1 VFDVLGRLIAIG
13 VHLSLLVLLPPLLSG
28 LIVKIKSWFAG
39 RRGPSP
45 IQPYY
50 DLARLWHKG
59 AVYSDL
65 TTQVFRLGPPLIVAS
80 SLVAGLFVPLA
91 GIPAPLHFSGD
102 LVVLAYVLALGRA
115 ATILAAMDTGSAFE
129 GMGASREAGFG
140 AMGEPTLFL
149 VLVAIGILGHTSP
162 SSIGHVWSLTAALTE
177 LNPSNWIIY
186 GPALVPLLIALFVV
200 ILLENSRIP
209 IDDPTTHLELTMI
222 HEVMVLDHSGPD
234 LALIEYG
241 AFQKLLVLGSMLVE
255 MFNFNS
261 TQYGLVVRLA
271 IYLVGLVVVAT
282 AVALTEV
289 AAARLRMRQVPRF
302 LFGAFLLA
310 AFSVVVVLFEIP
322 R

>member
-1 VFDVLGRLIAIG
+1 M
-13 VHLSLLVLLPPLLSG
+13 
-28 LIVKIKSWFAG
+28 
-39 RRGPSP
+39 
-45 IQPYY
+45 
-50 DLARLWHKG
+50 
-59 AVYSDL
+59 
-65 TTQVFRLGPPLIVAS
+65 
-80 SLVAGLFVPLA
+80 
-91 GIPAPLHFSGD
+91 HFTGD

-129 GMGASREAGFG
+129 GMGASREAAFG

-149 VLVAIGILGHTSP
+149 VLVAIGLLGHTGP
-162 SSIGHVWSLTAALTE
+162 GTIGLEWSLTEALTQLSPE
-177 LNPSNWIIY
+177 NWIIY
-186 GPALVPLLIALFVV
+186 SPALVPLGIALFVV

-241 AFQKLLVLGSMLVE
+241 AFQKLFVLGSLLVE
-255 MFNFNS
+255 MLNFS
-261 TQYGLVVRLA
+261 GARYALALRLLFYLLGLV
-271 IYLVGLVVVAT
+271 LVAS

-289 AAARLRMRQVPRF
+289 AAARFRMRQVPRF